1 MNAKTVKAAI
11 AEAHRFLEAA
21 KAWEKR
27 LGNGEM
33 TEYEPSRESGA
44 VKRASMD
51 LTRALADMRK
61 PS

>member
-21 KAWEKR
+21 KAWER
-27 LGNGEM
+27 RIGDNGSI
-33 TEYEPSRESGA
+33 YWAASREGGA